1 MYFPSAEEQR
11 YVQHGLLPDAR
22 RQPVADEL
30 RGWSW
35 SQPPVKPLYAAA
47 LDVDEVAGM
56 DCPTGRDLFLRRVQG
71 IQMPVMSGLRE
82 ERVLRQV
89 VARLMVEA
97 KRLVYLHGAAC
108 LPALEGLLEQ
118 PLLVPGEAGLAPE
131 ERASVPATAHALR
144 AFEVRRLAERVAS
157 VLAQQPH
164 AGPDTLVALALPV
177 SVEVALDGRYLG
189 LSERLVVDGVAF
201 SRMLVLHLTFG
212 PPQPSHRLRT
222 AGYALVLESLFD
234 TPVDLGCVVAVR
246 CVDGRVALER
256 DVHLIGDE
264 LRQEFLQA
272 RDERMRLVEE
282 ELDPGLPRECPSSC
296 PYLVTCRPAGQA
308 RRDGPRRAAS
318 ANRPA

>member
-35 SQPPVKPLYAAA
+35 REPPLRPIYGSVLGVS
-47 LDVDEVAGM
+47 DVAGQY
-56 DCPTGRDLFLRRVQG
+56 CPTGRDLFARRVEHAPSRSNPAMRQG
-71 IQMPVMSGLRE
+71 RL
-82 ERVLRQV
+82 LHQV
-89 VARLMVEA
+89 AANVVTEA
-97 KRLVYLHGAAC
+97 KRVIYTHGAGC
-108 LPALEGLLEQ
+108 LPFLEALVEQ